1 MAIQRRTQQER
12 REETQRRLVD
22 ATIEC
27 LIELGYKR
35 LTTTEVCRASGM
47 SQGAIFKHYP
57 TKFDLI
63 SAAIVR
69 LYEQL
74 VDDYRQAVKD
84 LPDGPDK
91 ITRCLDALW
100 DLYETPRLLAVFDL
114 HTAART
120 DDELRAVM
128 HSVEKPH
135 WGNIQRLA
143 ADIFPEMAEN
153 PLFAGAI
160 DLLISTVQGAAISGL
175 ARRDQAKEMR
185 LRISLELVARHFLE
199 VANAD

>member
-1 MAIQRRTQQER
+1 MTVQRRTQQER
-12 REETQRRLVD
+12 REETHRRLVD
-22 ATIEC
+22 ATIAC
-27 LIELGYKR
+27 LIDLGYNR

-47 SQGAIFKHYP
+47 SQGAIFKHFP

-63 SAAIVR
+63 AAAIVR

-74 VDDYRQAVKD
+74 VDDYRTAVAD
-84 LPDGPDK
+84 IPQGPEK

-100 DLYETPRLLAVFDL
+100 ALYDTPRLLAVFDL

-120 DDELRAVM
+120 DHELRAVM
-128 HSVEKPH
+128 NSVEKPH

-143 ADIFPEMAEN
+143 SDIFPEMSDN

-160 DLLISTVQGAAISGL
+160 DLLISTVQGAAISSL
-175 ARRDQAKEMR
+175 ARRDEAKEMR

-199 VANAD
+199 VANAN